1 MVAKQRRAQQ
11 ARARS
16 ERKHGAP
23 RPDKGH
29 FPESVELVLASRDAA
44 VVVCR
49 WQGPASC
56 FQSRG
61 VWRRSLRHVLVAEK
75 VVLCQDW
82 AKPLWAFGLWRSLLG
97 CLAPS
102 GCKWP
107 VCSERR

>member
-16 ERKHGAP
+16 ERKHGAL

-29 FPESVELVLASRDAA
+29 FPESVELVLACRDAA

-61 VWRRSLRHVLVAEK
+61 VWRRSLRHVLVAENRGR
-75 VVLCQDW
+75 
-82 AKPLWAFGLWRSLLG
+82 KPLSRCQGGALPRLG
-97 CLAPS
+97 
-102 GCKWP
+102 
-107 VCSERR
+107 